1 MPCCHA
7 AHVGSLVVFNSHKA
21 VDVPALSCD
30 CHVFD
35 TLYTPGEHAGVWYLD
50 LKSGAGS
57 TGKGDAPVKADVV
70 MSMDS
75 GDFSKMFAGELSQP
89 QQQQQQ

>member
-1 MPCCHA
+1 M
-7 AHVGSLVVFNSHKA
+7 
-21 VDVPALSCD
+21 DVSALLCD

-35 TLYTPGEHAGVWYLD
+35 ILFTPGEHAGVWFLD

-57 TGKGDAPVKADVV
+57 TGKGEAPVKADVI

-75 GDFSKMFAGELSQP
+75 GVFSKMFAGELW
-89 QQQQQQ
+89 